1 MPRQDYE
8 EEIVTSIR
16 VDRKLWQRAKIHAI
30 EKGIKLQELLESLLK
45 KELGEKK

>member
-1 MPRQDYE
+1 MPKQDYG

-16 VDRKLWQRAKIHAI
+16 VDRRLWQKVKIHAI
-30 EKGIKLQELLESLLK
+30 EKGVKLQELIESLLK